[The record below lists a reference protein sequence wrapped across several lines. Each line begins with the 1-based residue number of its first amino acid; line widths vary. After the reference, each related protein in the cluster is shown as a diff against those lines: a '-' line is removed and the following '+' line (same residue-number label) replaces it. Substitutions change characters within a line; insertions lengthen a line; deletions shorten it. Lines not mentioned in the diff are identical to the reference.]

1 MNFKSLTYK
10 ALIIFALTLLAVACS
25 KDDKA
30 EVGPI
35 PSTSNTTVV
44 HDDTPYHLEYGTL
57 PTPVIPG
64 DNPLTNQGVELG
76 RMLFYDKQLS
86 GDGSLACAGCHVQAN
101 GFSDTARFSTG
112 ILGFQGGRQAMAS
125 VNMLWNN
132 NEFFWDG
139 RAHLLRDQAILP
151 IQDSLEMNES
161 LVNVVAKLSSS
172 PTYLNQFKR
181 AFSNHEINSLSI
193 SLALEQFMNS
203 IVSWNS
209 KFDKVERGE
218 LAYTV
223 SEQRGKDLFFDEYN
237 QFFPETSGADCAH
250 CHSGGNF
257 ENDLYMN
264 NGLDADADFT
274 DDGRMKVTMN
284 ASDRAKFKVT
294 TLRNIELT
302 PPYMHD
308 GRFNTLEEV
317 VDHYNS
323 GLENSSTID
332 PALENT
338 RETGLF
344 LTPQD
349 KTDLVAFLK
358 TLTDNDMRTDTRYAS
373 PF

>member
-1 MNFKSLTYK
+1 MKSNKLTQNI
-10 ALIIFALTLLAVACS
+10 LILFALTLLAVACS
-25 KDDKA
+25 KDDDA
-30 EVGPI
+30 ELEPI
-35 PSTSNTTVV
+35 PSSANVV
-44 HDDTPYHLEYGTL
+44 YDDTPYNLEYGTL
-57 PTPVIPG
+57 PTPNIPT

-86 GDGSLACAGCHVQAN
+86 GDGTLACAGCHVQST
-101 GFSDTARFSTG
+101 GFSDTTQFSIG
-112 ILGFQGGRQAMAS
+112 ILGLPGGRQAMAS
-125 VNMLWNN
+125 FNMLWNN

-151 IQDSLEMNES
+151 IQDSLEMKES

-172 PTYLNQFKR
+172 PSYLNQFKR
-181 AFSNHEINSLSI
+181 TFGSNEINSLKI

-218 LAYTV
+218 LAYTA
-223 SEQRGKDLFFDEYN
+223 SEQRGKELFFEEYN
-237 QFFPETSGADCAH
+237 PFFPATSGADCAH

-257 ENDLYMN
+257 ENDLFMN
-264 NGLDADADFT
+264 NGLDVDANFL
-274 DDGRMKVTMN
+274 DDGRMKATFNPM
-284 ASDRAKFKVT
+284 DRAKFKVP

-317 VDHYNS
+317 VGHYNS
-323 GLENSSTID
+323 GLKNSTTID

-338 RETGLF
+338 RSTGLF

-358 TLTDNDMRTDTRYAS
+358 TLTDTDMMNDPRYAS